1 MQKKIYNLLKLIII
15 LLIFFYIGPLLGL
28 IFIKIGFDIST
39 FTYVDSAYAEVLLSI
54 ILSII
59 LFVFYR
65 KKLIEDYRN
74 FKINLKENLKKSFM
88 LFGILLFVKLTASV
102 STSILCSVFNIEFL
116 QSDNQNIVESLIGS
130 APMMMF
136 ISSVLLA
143 PFVEEVIF
151 RLGFKEVISSKKA
164 YILTSGIVFG
174 FIHIFPTDL
183 NIVIALSQSIIY
195 VSIGIVLA
203 WMYEKENNIYF
214 VIVAHAL
221 NNLLG
226 LLAALI
232 LL

>member
-183 NIVIALSQSIIY
+183 NIVIALIQSIIY